1 MNISFYGTFCIK
13 RFNFSGKRLTIN
25 NTLNAALKA
34 FELGD
39 NEQARSCLESVL
51 VEDPSSKAAR
61 WGLVKVHNALGN
73 VSGAIEQLLKL
84 VESQPDSVS
93 VLEELVQYSLAHRRF
108 DHALSAYADYL
119 HRHANSAI
127 VYYNYGYALVRAGQY
142 SDALE
147 AYQRALDLGAE
158 QPEEIELNM
167 ATVFAERLRDDA
179 TATIHLKR
187 AIAHNQCY
195 VPAYFNLGILAE
207 RRGDLE
213 HAHAYFNQCLNFEP
227 EYLPAQVRLADA
239 QSFEDQQA
247 PLILK
252 LKQLAT
258 NSRDPDLHF
267 ALGRALEQCREYS
280 QAIKHYDI
288 ANAQDLAV
296 YPVYDHDAV
305 AARFDAI
312 KTSFDAVWYQQY
324 EAKNDAAPVFIC
336 GMFRSGSTLVE
347 QMLAAHSAFTPA
359 GEREFFARL
368 VAANMPGYP
377 YVSQNYLS
385 SNLGSWAASYQKES
399 EAIFGKDT
407 RLTDKR
413 PDNFLYLGLI
423 KAMFPAAKIIVTRRA
438 WRDVAWSIYTTRFS
452 SVQHYATD
460 LKAVKHYIDQ
470 QAGLIAHWQ
479 SLFGADMHLVDY
491 EELVTF
497 PQPVISSLLDFLGEP
512 WEEQCLRFD
521 KLKNAVRTESVWQ
534 VRQPLY
540 TSSVG
545 RSAPFAKLRPSA
557 FEYSSSHEA
566 PSG

>member
-1 MNISFYGTFCIK
+1 
-13 RFNFSGKRLTIN
+13 
-25 NTLNAALKA
+25 
-34 FELGD
+34 
-39 NEQARSCLESVL
+39 
-51 VEDPSSKAAR
+51 
-61 WGLVKVHNALGN
+61 
-73 VSGAIEQLLKL
+73 
-84 VESQPDSVS
+84 
-93 VLEELVQYSLAHRRF
+93 
-108 DHALSAYADYL
+108 
-119 HRHANSAI
+119 
-127 VYYNYGYALVRAGQY
+127 
-142 SDALE
+142 
-147 AYQRALDLGAE
+147 
-158 QPEEIELNM
+158 
-167 ATVFAERLRDDA
+167 
-179 TATIHLKR
+179 
-187 AIAHNQCY
+187 
-195 VPAYFNLGILAE
+195 
-207 RRGDLE
+207 
-213 HAHAYFNQCLNFEP
+213 
-227 EYLPAQVRLADA
+227 
-239 QSFEDQQA
+239 
-247 PLILK
+247 
-252 LKQLAT
+252 
-258 NSRDPDLHF
+258 
-267 ALGRALEQCREYS
+267 
-280 QAIKHYDI
+280 
-288 ANAQDLAV
+288 
-296 YPVYDHDAV
+296 
-305 AARFDAI
+305 
-312 KTSFDAVWYQQY
+312 
-324 EAKNDAAPVFIC
+324 
-336 GMFRSGSTLVE
+336 MFRSGSTLVE